1 MRVMPAVALALLL
14 AIQVVGAAPAHAAPR
29 SRRVGPNTCLW
40 TPDAS
45 TSHNITLNGQ
55 VVGFYRAE
63 VQHFTCDTGLH
74 RGEADITLTASNA
87 GCHLGSFHFEFDVNG
102 MTAQVSGPPDPSG
115 TIGTLSC
122 INGTTLEFDGNEVQG
137 SAAYCTEMTSV
148 SWFQSWPNIQI
159 GSQCRPL

>member
-1 MRVMPAVALALLL
+1 MRW
-14 AIQVVGAAPAHAAPR
+14 
-29 SRRVGPNTCLW
+29 SRRSLLPPALSNTTSLIGTRRHCCAARGLTWTTCLW

>member
-1 MRVMPAVALALLL
+1 MLHLDRGEWVRTLVFGPQT
-14 AIQVVGAAPAHAAPR
+14 QV
-29 SRRVGPNTCLW
+29 RRTTSP
-40 TPDAS
+40 S
-45 TSHNITLNGQ
+45 TARL
-55 VVGFYRAE
+55 VGFYRAE